1 MRQHFDLLV
10 TCFLVSVIAPGG
22 GGLAPPDA
30 SAPRVTLKAG
40 VLEGTHYGSSR
51 NEVAFLGVPYAA
63 APVGGLRWKPP
74 QPASSWTGLRK
85 AVEFGAACPQLA
97 ASWFPN
103 IGWDEDCLY
112 LNVWTAEFS
121 RQAKLPV
128 IVYFHG
134 GSNTAGYSQMT
145 PLGPTLS
152 RLGVV
157 VVSANYRLGPMGFFA
172 HPALTAESEHHS
184 SGNYGLL
191 DQLQALRWV
200 RENISHFGG
209 DPGRVTVMG
218 QSAGA
223 VDICLLMAS
232 PMAAGLF
239 QRAIMESGDCQGTL
253 NQDIR
258 TPIAYDSIPGSG
270 EQAGERLANDLAVA
284 EGPTGLQELRNLP
297 AEEILKAWSRDR
309 QIHFDAIVDGWLIPE
324 QPAKI
329 FAAGKQLRIP
339 VLLGSNA
346 DEATVFG
353 HGGPKTIADYKKY
366 LLEDAGKY
374 ADQEFRA
381 YPAMSD
387 ADVPRQYLQLQS
399 DLFAYGAYS
408 MAQAMTSAGQK
419 AYLYYFTYAESG
431 TRAHLG
437 AYHGEELQFLCD
449 SFPADWEHNQEEKRL
464 GEAIRAYWTQF
475 ARTGNPNGPG
485 VTQWAAEDPHLDRYL
500 DLGRNIR
507 IRTVPVQIHVF
518 GHIMQQILIE
528 TGNAPAQPDLH

>member
-1 MRQHFDLLV
+1 
-10 TCFLVSVIAPGG
+10 
-22 GGLAPPDA
+22 
-30 SAPRVTLKAG
+30 
-40 VLEGTHYGSSR
+40 
-51 NEVAFLGVPYAA
+51 
-63 APVGGLRWKPP
+63 
-74 QPASSWTGLRK
+74 
-85 AVEFGAACPQLA
+85 
-97 ASWFPN
+97 
-103 IGWDEDCLY
+103 
-112 LNVWTAEFS
+112 
-121 RQAKLPV
+121 
-128 IVYFHG
+128 
-134 GSNTAGYSQMT
+134 
-145 PLGPTLS
+145 
-152 RLGVV
+152 
-157 VVSANYRLGPMGFFA
+157 
-172 HPALTAESEHHS
+172 
-184 SGNYGLL
+184 
-191 DQLQALRWV
+191 
-200 RENISHFGG
+200 
-209 DPGRVTVMG
+209 MG

-419 AYLYYFTYAESG
+419 AYLYYFT
-431 TRAHLG
+431 
-437 AYHGEELQFLCD
+437 
-449 SFPADWEHNQEEKRL
+449 
-464 GEAIRAYWTQF
+464 
-475 ARTGNPNGPG
+475 
-485 VTQWAAEDPHLDRYL
+485 
-500 DLGRNIR
+500 
-507 IRTVPVQIHVF
+507 
-518 GHIMQQILIE
+518 
-528 TGNAPAQPDLH
+528 